1 MFVRVK
7 IKLIL
12 LALPALLLLPTLSFR
27 VNGICS
33 RSAIILA
40 ARGWYTGSCI
50 QRCTRECKSWQGSAT
65 RGGKSYRVI
74 APEAA
79 SYSESQHPRQQ
90 ITQGHSTRG
99 GKSYRVIAPEAASI
113 QGHSTRGSKLHKVV
127 APEAASHTGS
137 QNPRQQVTQ
146 GHSTRGSKLQRVTAP
161 EAASYTGS

>member
-7 IKLIL
+7 IKFL
-12 LALPALLLLPTLSFR
+12 LALPALLLPTLSFR

-33 RSAIILA
+33 RSATILA

-50 QRCTRECKSWQGSAT
+50 QRCTRECKAWQGSAT

-79 SYSESQHPRQQ
+79 SYSESLHPRQQ

-99 GKSYRVIAPEAASI
+99 GKSYRVIAPEAASY
-113 QGHSTRGSKLHKVV
+113 S
-127 APEAASHTGS
+127 GS
-137 QNPRQQVTQ
+137 QHPRQQVTQ
-146 GHSTRGSKLQRVTAP
+146 GRSTRGGKSYRVTAP